1 MTEGG
6 PFRLETQLIG
16 PLPLVNHFI
25 KRIGL
30 DDILEQ
36 HLNTANTRKI
46 SPSQSIGV
54 LLRNIIL
61 HRTPIYDLQG
71 WASRYRSDLFNMDPD
86 QLTSLNDDRV
96 GRDLD
101 MLFDADRASLLTE
114 VVVRAIK
121 EFKLDLSR
129 FHNDSTTITFS
140 GIYKDATGERK
151 RGKES
156 LNITFGHNKDY
167 RPDLKQLMWFL
178 TVTADGAVPI
188 HYNACDG
195 NTGESPT
202 YKEAWDILRELVG
215 RSEFIYVADS
225 KLCTGKNMRYI
236 HDNEGRFITVLPR
249 SRREDGWFREHIQT
263 HKVPWEEVER
273 PYGHN
278 DDDEEP
284 DMVRMVESPI
294 KSSEGFRIVWTWDPQ
309 KEEKDKQSR
318 QALIEKAVLKLEQL
332 ETRLRNPRTRLRSRD
347 AVIEAADK
355 ALGEFSHRWI
365 NYEILEEKEKIFKQ
379 ANRGRP
385 NSDTKYKRIEKLRFH
400 VVWHPRKKNIDFD
413 SRSDGMFPLITNC
426 DDLSLIKV
434 LENYKYQPW
443 LEKRHEQ
450 LKTVHRVAPV
460 LLKSVTRI
468 EGLLFV
474 FFLALLIQ
482 ALIEREVRNGM
493 KKNGLKSI
501 SIYPEDRDCES
512 PTTSRLLVL
521 FDNIEFHRLWSQNGL
536 VQTFQ
541 TEITAKQVEVLGL
554 AGMPLEAY
562 RFGE

>member
-1 MTEGG
+1 MSEIEQ
-6 PFRLETQLIG
+6 FRLETQMIG
-16 PLPLVNHFI
+16 PLPIVNHFT

-30 DDILEQ
+30 DDILERY
-36 HLNTANTRKI
+36 LNTANTRKI

-61 HRTPIYDLQG
+61 NRTPIYDMQE
-71 WASRYRSDLFNMDPD
+71 WASRYQPKLLGLDSD
-86 QLTSLNDDRV
+86 QITSLNDDRV

-121 EFKLDLSR
+121 EFNLDLSQ

-140 GIYKDATGERK
+140 GIHKEATGERK

-156 LNITFGHNKDY
+156 LNITFGHNKDH

-188 HYNACDG
+188 HYKACDG

-202 YKEAWDILRELVG
+202 YKEAWDILRKLVG
-215 RSEFIYVADS
+215 RSDFIYVADS
-225 KLCTGKNMRYI
+225 KLCTGKNMKYI
-236 HDNEGRFITVLPR
+236 RDNEGRFITVLPR
-249 SRREDGWFREHIQT
+249 SRREDGWFREYIQN
-263 HKVPWEEVER
+263 HKVAWEDVER
-273 PYGHN
+273 HQDLN
-278 DDDEEP
+278 DVGQP
-284 DMVRMVESPI
+284 GMMKMVESPI
-294 KSSEGFRIVWTWDPQ
+294 LSSEGFRIVWTWDPL
-309 KEEKDKQSR
+309 KEEKDKHSR

-347 AVIEAADK
+347 AVIDTADK
-355 ALGEFSHRWI
+355 ALGEFAHRWVD
-365 NYEILEEKEKIFKQ
+365 YEILEEKENIFKQ
-379 ANRGRP
+379 EKRGRP
-385 NSDTKYKRIEKLRFH
+385 NSKTKYKRIVKKRFH
-400 VVWHPRKKNIDFD
+400 VTWSPRKENIDFD
-413 SRSDGMFPLITNC
+413 ARSDGMFPLITNC
-426 DDLSLIKV
+426 EDLSLVEILDK
-434 LENYKYQPW
+434 YKYQPW

-450 LKTVHRVAPV
+450 LKTVYKVAPV

-474 FFLALLIQ
+474 FFLAMLIQ
-482 ALIEREVRNGM
+482 ALIEREVRMGM
-493 KKNGLKSI
+493 KKNGLGSI

-512 PTTSRLLVL
+512 PTTSRLLSL
-521 FDNIEFHRLWSQNGL
+521 FDNIEFHRLWSRSTL

-541 TEITAKQVEVLGL
+541 TELLAKQVEVLRL
-554 AGMPLEAY
+554 AGVPLEEY
-562 RFGE
+562 YQDE